1 MDLNPTFPSLIDSTI
16 LSSYLACPRQFY
28 WAWINR
34 LTVSQ
39 KSIHLHAGGAFAA
52 AIETFRL
59 SFYGAGSDY
68 DTAMRDAI
76 ERFIKEWGDFP
87 LMEDD
92 NKSFYNMLGAI
103 NSYFTTYPPATDYV
117 KPYMANG
124 KPAVEF
130 SFAIPTSVLHPET
143 GEPILYGGRCDMI
156 GDMNGTLMIV
166 DEKTTS
172 QLGNS
177 WSKKWQMRGQFAGYV
192 MAARRLGN
200 LPVAG
205 AMIRGVSILKAGY
218 GHAEALVYFPEWQI
232 ERWWEHLQHNLRCM
246 VDDWRHSQ
254 ALMSGT
260 RHSPAGFDQNFS
272 DACAAYSSCQFL
284 NLCMVEYPENWID
297 GYFIRNDW
305 NPLARNPEEPK
316 P

>member
-1 MDLNPTFPSLIDSTI
+1 MNLNPTFPTLIDSTM

-39 KSIHLHAGGAFAA
+39 KSIHLHAGAAFAA

-59 SFYGAGSDY
+59 SFYGAKADY
-68 DTAMRDAI
+68 DTAMRDAV

-87 LMEDD
+87 LMEEE

-103 NSYFTTYPPATDYV
+103 DSYFLTYPAATDHV
-117 KPYMANG
+117 KPYMVG
-124 KPAVEF
+124 EKPAVEF
-130 SFAIPTSVLHPET
+130 SFAIPTGVLHPET

-156 GDMNGTLMIV
+156 GDMGGLLMIV

-177 WSKKWQMRGQFAGYV
+177 WVKKWHMRGQFAGYV
-192 MAARRLGN
+192 MAARTLGN
-200 LPVAG
+200 LPVVG
-205 AMIRGVSILKAGY
+205 ALIRGVSILKAGY
-218 GHAEALVYFPEWQI
+218 GHAEAIVYFPEWQLQ
-232 ERWWEHLQHNLRCM
+232 RWWTNVEVSLQRM
-246 VDDWRHSQ
+246 VHDWKEYT
-254 ALMSGT
+254 LYNT
-260 RHSPAGFDQNFS
+260 CEGFDQNFS

-284 NLCMVEYPENWID
+284 NLCMVEEPSNWID
-297 GYFIRNDW
+297 GYFIRNEW

-316 P
+316 S

>member
-1 MDLNPTFPSLIDSTI
+1 MELNPTFPRLVDSTM

-39 KSIHLHAGGAFAA
+39 KSIHLHAGAAFAA
-52 AIETFRL
+52 ALESFRL
-59 SFYGAGSDY
+59 SFYGSRNDY
-68 DTAMRDAI
+68 DTAMRDAV

-87 LMEDD
+87 LMGDE
-92 NKSFYNMLGAI
+92 NKSFYNMLGALD
-103 NSYFTTYPPATDYV
+103 SYFTTYPPATDHV
-117 KPYMANG
+117 QPYMVNG

-130 SFAIPTSVLHPET
+130 SFAIPTSILHPET
-143 GEPILYGGRCDMI
+143 GEPILYAGRCDMI
-156 GDMNGTLMIV
+156 GSLGETLLVI

-177 WSKKWQMRGQFAGYV
+177 WSKKWSLRGQFIGYT
-192 MAARRLGN
+192 MATRRLGN

-205 AMIRGVSILKAGY
+205 AMIRGVSILKGPY
-218 GHAEALVYFPEWQI
+218 GHAEVLVYFPEWQI
-232 ERWWEHLQHNLRCM
+232 ERWWIHVERTIQRM
-246 VDDWRHSQ
+246 VHDYSNTFIN
-254 ALMSGT
+254 SN
-260 RHSPAGFDQNFS
+260 SFDQNFS

-284 NLCMVEYPENWID
+284 NLCMVQEPSNWID
-297 GYFIRNDW
+297 GFYIRNEW